1 MPNSLIVSSS
11 PAALR
16 LKWDVFL
23 SFRGEDTRHGFTENL
38 YESLS
43 KEDIRVFLDNSGMAP
58 GDEIDPTLMEAIED
72 SALSIIILSPRYANS
87 HWCLEEVARIC
98 ELRRLILP
106 VFYQVDPSHIRR
118 QKGPLEQDFMDHM
131 ERFGEEKVGKWREA
145 MKKVGGISGFFVSDD
160 DRSEKQLIPL
170 LGNRVLKELRKT
182 PVDIA
187 TYTVGLDSRVE
198 NFKRRFIDDRSNR
211 VQGTEHVQGITIDFE
226 KKKFTRNQRISWVRA
241 LNPCP
246 TLASLIEKCMD
257 FLRKGQEEGEMILDT
272 EGFKSMVNLR
282 LLQINHAK
290 LQGKFKSFPAGLKW
304 LQWKN
309 CPMKNLPSDYAPHEL
324 AVLDLSESGIE
335 RVWGWNS
342 NKLTK
347 NLMVMNLR
355 ACYNLVACPD
365 LSGCKTLAK
374 LDLQGCVQLTKVHK
388 SVGNAT
394 TLIQLNL
401 NDCSN
406 LVEFPSDVSG
416 LKLLQNLN
424 LVNCPNLK
432 ELPLEIGSMNSLKL
446 LLVDKTAISVLPES
460 ICRLTK
466 LEKLSLN
473 GCRFIKS
480 LPERLGNLIS
490 LKELSLN
497 ESAVEDLPDSVRSLT
512 NLEKLSL
519 MWCESL
525 TAIPESVGNL
535 QLLTELSINR
545 SAIKELP
552 PAIGSLPYLKTL
564 SAGGCRSLTKL
575 PDSIGGL
582 ASISELDLDET
593 SISNLPEQIGGL
605 KMIEKLYLRK
615 CTSLRSLPESS
626 GNMWTLTTL
635 NLFGCNIIELPESI
649 GMLENLVMLR
659 LHQCRKLQK
668 LPDSIGNLKS
678 LCHLLMDKTAVTV
691 LPGSFGKLSNLM
703 ILRMRKEPLE
713 SLGTQEHLVVLP
725 GSFSELSLL
734 VELNARAWRISGKIP
749 EDFKKLSSLEILD
762 LGHNNFSS
770 LPSSLCG
777 LTLLR
782 KLDLPHCKELESLPP
797 LPSSL
802 EEVDV
807 SNCVALEAVSDVS
820 NLRSLT
826 LMNMTNCEKVKD
838 IPGIECLE
846 FLKRLYMSNCKAC
859 SLTVKRRLS
868 KVCLRN
874 IRNLSMPGSKIPDW
888 FSQDDVQFSERR
900 NHEIKAVIV
909 GVVVSLGRQTP
920 EHLRYLPVVPD
931 IQVNLLDQNKAIF
944 STTLFLQ
951 GIPNTHEDQIHLCRY
966 SHSYPLVL
974 NLKDGIE
981 IQVRKRNPPVFEG
994 VELKKWGIHLVYEND
1009 DDYGGN
1015 EESLDESQ
1023 QSVSQKLANF
1033 FNSYEEDSQVR

>member
-1 MPNSLIVSSS
+1 MSMHYCFQSYSGLSSFNDY
-11 PAALR
+11 
-16 LKWDVFL
+16 K
-23 SFRGEDTRHGFTENL
+23 
-38 YESLS
+38 
-43 KEDIRVFLDNSGMAP
+43 
-58 GDEIDPTLMEAIED
+58 
-72 SALSIIILSPRYANS
+72 
-87 HWCLEEVARIC
+87 
-98 ELRRLILP
+98 
-106 VFYQVDPSHIRR
+106 
-118 QKGPLEQDFMDHM
+118 
-131 ERFGEEKVGKWREA
+131 
-145 MKKVGGISGFFVSDD
+145 
-160 DRSEKQLIPL
+160 
-170 LGNRVLKELRKT
+170 
-182 PVDIA
+182 
-187 TYTVGLDSRVE
+187 
-198 NFKRRFIDDRSNR
+198 
-211 VQGTEHVQGITIDFE
+211 QGTEQVQGITLDFE
-226 KKKFTRNQRISWVRA
+226 KKKFTRIQRIAWVRA

-246 TLASLIEKCMD
+246 TLASLIEKFMD

-290 LQGKFKSFPAGLKW
+290 LQGKFKNFPAGLKW

-309 CPMKNLPSDYAPHEL
+309 CPLKNLPSDYAPHEL

-355 ACYNLVACPD
+355 GCYNLVACPD

-374 LDLQGCVQLTKVHK
+374 LDLQGCVRLTKVHK

-446 LLVDKTAISVLPES
+446 LLVDKTAVSVLPES
-460 ICRLTK
+460 IFRLTK

-480 LPERLGNLIS
+480 LPERLGNLVS

-497 ESAVEDLPDSVRSLT
+497 ESAVEDLPDSVGSLT

-582 ASISELDLDET
+582 ASISELELDET

-605 KMIEKLYLRK
+605 KMIEKLYMRK

-678 LCHLLMDKTAVTV
+678 LCHLLMEKTAVTV

-782 KLDLPHCKELESLPP
+782 KLDLPHCEELESLPP

-826 LMNMTNCEKVKD
+826 LMNMNNCEKVVD

-846 FLKRLYMSNCKAC
+846 FLKWLYMSNCKAC

-874 IRNLSMPGSKIPDW
+874 IRSLSMPGSKIPDW

-900 NHEIKAVIV
+900 NREIKAVIV
-909 GVVVSLGRQTP
+909 GVVVSLGRPTP

-931 IQVNLLDQNKAIF
+931 IQVNLLDQNKAIL
-944 STTLFLQ
+944 STTLDLK

-1023 QSVSQKLANF
+1023 QSVSQKLSNF

>member
-1 MPNSLIVSSS
+1 M
-11 PAALR
+11 
-16 LKWDVFL
+16 
-23 SFRGEDTRHGFTENL
+23 
-38 YESLS
+38 
-43 KEDIRVFLDNSGMAP
+43 
-58 GDEIDPTLMEAIED
+58 
-72 SALSIIILSPRYANS
+72 
-87 HWCLEEVARIC
+87 
-98 ELRRLILP
+98 
-106 VFYQVDPSHIRR
+106 
-118 QKGPLEQDFMDHM
+118 
-131 ERFGEEKVGKWREA
+131 
-145 MKKVGGISGFFVSDD
+145 
-160 DRSEKQLIPL
+160 
-170 LGNRVLKELRKT
+170 
-182 PVDIA
+182 
-187 TYTVGLDSRVE
+187 
-198 NFKRRFIDDRSNR
+198 
-211 VQGTEHVQGITIDFE
+211 DFE

-241 LNPCP
+241 LHPCP
-246 TLASLIEKCMD
+246 TLASLIEKFMD

-290 LQGKFKSFPAGLKW
+290 LQGKFKNFPAGLKW

-309 CPMKNLPSDYAPHEL
+309 CPIKNLPSDYAPHEL

-342 NKLTK
+342 NK
-347 NLMVMNLR
+347 
-355 ACYNLVACPD
+355 
-365 LSGCKTLAK
+365 
-374 LDLQGCVQLTKVHK
+374 GCVRLTKVHK

-432 ELPLEIGSMNSLKL
+432 ELPLEIGSMNSLKV
-446 LLVDKTAISVLPES
+446 LVDKTAISVLPES
-460 ICRLTK
+460 IFRLTK

-480 LPERLGNLIS
+480 LPERLGNLVS

-497 ESAVEDLPDSVRSLT
+497 QSAVEDLPDSVGSLT

-535 QLLTELSINR
+535 QLLIELSINR

-564 SAGGCRSLTKL
+564 SAGGCRSLSKL

-593 SISNLPEQIGGL
+593 SISDLPEQIGGL

-626 GNMWTLTTL
+626 GNMLTLTTL

-678 LCHLLMDKTAVTV
+678 LCHLLMEKTAVTV
-691 LPGSFGKLSNLM
+691 LPESFGKLSNLM
-703 ILRMRKEPLE
+703 ILEMRKEPLE

-725 GSFSELSLL
+725 GSFFELSLL
-734 VELNARAWRISGKIP
+734 IELNARAWRISGKIP

-770 LPSSLCG
+770 LPSRLCG

-782 KLDLPHCKELESLPP
+782 KLYLPHCEELESLPP

-807 SNCVALEAVSDVS
+807 SNCIALEAVSDVS

-826 LMNMTNCEKVKD
+826 LMNMTNCEKVVD

-859 SLTVKRRLS
+859 SMTVKRRLS

-900 NHEIKAVIV
+900 NREIKAVIV
-909 GVVVSLGRQTP
+909 GVVVSLGRQIP
-920 EHLRYLPVVPD
+920 EQLRYLPVVPD
-931 IQVNLLDQNKAIF
+931 IQVNLLDQNKAIL
-944 STTLFLQ
+944 STTLDLQ
-951 GIPNTHEDQIHLCRY
+951 GIPKTHEDQIHLCRY
-966 SHSYPLVL
+966 SHSYLLVL
-974 NLKDGIE
+974 KLKDGIE

-1023 QSVSQKLANF
+1023 QSVSQKLSNF
-1033 FNSYEEDSQVR
+1033 FNSYEEDSQVC